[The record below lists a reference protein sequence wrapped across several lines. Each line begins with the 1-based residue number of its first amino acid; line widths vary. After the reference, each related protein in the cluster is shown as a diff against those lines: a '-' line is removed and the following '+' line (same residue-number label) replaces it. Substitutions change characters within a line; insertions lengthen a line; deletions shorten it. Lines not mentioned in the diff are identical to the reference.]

1 MPIRFRCEHCH
12 QLLGIARRK
21 SGTRVEC
28 PTCHAL
34 VLVPNE
40 DQEDSPAPA
49 VSSQPVLTGR
59 EEPVFERS
67 DFQELLQG
75 PAGGEPALGAAPLR
89 PAARQPAPAAPRP
102 TQLGGEIDVERLD
115 LPAALEPGAA
125 PGVSG
130 AMSIPPGTVGGYLLT
145 PFRASLLVTLV
156 IVLMA
161 VSFVAGL
168 LVGRYVL

>member
-34 VLVPNE
+34 VLVPDE
-40 DQEDSPAPA
+40 DQEDSPAPAPA

-75 PAGGEPALGAAPLR
+75 PASGEPALGAAP
-89 PAARQPAPAAPRP
+89 PRP
-102 TQLGGEIDVERLD
+102 VCQ
-115 LPAALEPGAA
+115 AAGPGSAQA
-125 PGVSG
+125 HR
-130 AMSIPPGTVGGYLLT
+130 TW
-145 PFRASLLVTLV
+145 R
-156 IVLMA
+156 
-161 VSFVAGL
+161 
-168 LVGRYVL
+168 

>member
-1 MPIRFRCEHCH
+1 M
-12 QLLGIARRK
+12 
-21 SGTRVEC
+21 
-28 PTCHAL
+28 
-34 VLVPNE
+34 
-40 DQEDSPAPA
+40 
-49 VSSQPVLTGR
+49 
-59 EEPVFERS
+59 FERS

-89 PAARQPAPAAPRP
+89 PAARQPAPAAPRA
-102 TQLGGEIDVERLD
+102 TELGGEIDVERLN
-115 LPAALEPGAA
+115 LPPAPEAAA
-125 PGVSG
+125 SG
-130 AMSIPPGTVGGYLLT
+130 PMSIPPGAAQGGYLLT